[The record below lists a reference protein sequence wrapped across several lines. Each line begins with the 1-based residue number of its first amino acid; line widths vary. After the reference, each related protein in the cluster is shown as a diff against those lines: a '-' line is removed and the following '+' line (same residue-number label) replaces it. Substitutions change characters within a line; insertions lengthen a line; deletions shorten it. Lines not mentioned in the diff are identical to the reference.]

1 MSFLL
6 LLLFCY
12 MWPIETAPLLGS
24 IFFFFDWAMKGV
36 EVLGIWEGLYNM
48 GLSALAVFM
57 QGTNCYFFICFN
69 FDLFD

>member
-1 MSFLL
+1 M
-6 LLLFCY
+6 
-12 MWPIETAPLLGS
+12 
-24 IFFFFDWAMKGV
+24 
-36 EVLGIWEGLYNM
+36 LGIWEGLYNM